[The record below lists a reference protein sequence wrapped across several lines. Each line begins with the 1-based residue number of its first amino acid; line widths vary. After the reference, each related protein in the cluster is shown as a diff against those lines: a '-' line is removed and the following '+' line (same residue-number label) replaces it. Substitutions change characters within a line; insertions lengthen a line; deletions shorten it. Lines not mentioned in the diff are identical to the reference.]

1 MSKEIIKNSEIPH
14 HELVNFYDSVCE
26 NLKIE
31 YDRNVLLRTENM
43 RLHQKLVDKDKLL
56 NYVTELVEKVISI

>member
-1 MSKEIIKNSEIPH
+1 MSDKIIKNSEIPH
-14 HELVNFYDSVCE
+14 NELVNLYDSVCE

-43 RLHQKLVDKDKLL
+43 RLHQKLIDKDRI
-56 NYVTELVEKVISI
+56 LVFLKNEILKVID